1 MTIVLAVLLAQEVVD
16 IPAGE
21 GTRAFAIGAKE
32 VAWADFDRYRKEPFD
47 GVVRPALPDFLP
59 TQAGIL
65 PAELDAP
72 TASATYLRWH
82 AAVEYAAWL
91 SKKSGA
97 YWRLPTEAE
106 WKRAGARAKDLQGY
120 EGGMWE
126 YALESEAPG
135 TYDPVVLNGAAR
147 QRIPKEWF
155 EADPQ
160 RPMSLWYLIGSPAAA
175 GLRPVKVEGPES
187 REARDAAAAKIEVRF
202 LKAGEPRQRGRFT
215 PIDVEIRNAGDR
227 ALDEVEVLLYA
238 LTPDGKP
245 HLVNKEGD
253 SCIGQPCFTRVWPV
267 LATSRAED
275 RRSPLKPGE
284 ARRFAAEVPT
294 SYDDDAIVNPKA
306 WGGRAVT
313 VRFAP

>member
-1 MTIVLAVLLAQEVVD
+1 MTLLLLLVQEVVD

-21 GTRAFAIGAKE
+21 GVRAFAIGAKE
-32 VAWADFDRYRKEPFD
+32 IVWAEFDRYRKEPLD
-47 GVVRPALPDFLP
+47 GVVRPISPDFLP
-59 TQAGIL
+59 TEAGIL

-91 SKKSGA
+91 SRKSGA

-106 WKRAGARAKDLQGY
+106 WKRAGTASLRGY

-126 YALESEAPG
+126 YALESETPG

-147 QRIPKEWF
+147 RRIPPEWF
-155 EADPQ
+155 EADAQ
-160 RPMSLWYLIGSPAAA
+160 RPRSLWYLIGSPAAA
-175 GLRPVKVEGPES
+175 GLRPVKLEGPES

-202 LKAGEPRQRGRFT
+202 LKAGEPRERGRWT
-215 PIDVEIRNAGDR
+215 PIEAELRNAGDR
-227 ALDEVEVLLYA
+227 ALEEVEVLLYA

-253 SCIGQPCFTRVWPV
+253 SCIGQPSFTRAWPV

-275 RRSPLKPGE
+275 RRPPLKPGE
-284 ARRFAAEVPT
+284 IRRFSADLPT
-294 SYDDDAIVNPKA
+294 SYDDEAIVDPKA